1 MKKPSSCQ
9 VQECVA
15 SLEDPRAKWGK
26 RHLLVDIVTI
36 ALLGVICGA
45 DDWVE
50 VVAFGHAKEDWLRRF
65 LKLPNGIPSHDTFG
79 RGFAALDPGQFVQG
93 FARWVQAEGVERTA
107 GQVIALDG
115 KTLRRSHDRAG
126 GKAALHLVRAWAADN
141 RSVLAQRA
149 VDGKSNESTALPLL
163 LDALPSAYGA
173 VPSPLMRWGAR
184 PTWPAASWSVAPT
197 TCWRS
202 RAFGMRC
209 ARRCRP

>member
-1 MKKPSSCQ
+1 MIPHN
-9 VQECVA
+9 
-15 SLEDPRAKWGK
+15 R
-26 RHLLVDIVTI
+26 
-36 ALLGVICGA
+36 LGVICGA

-79 RGFAALDPGQFVQG
+79 RVFAALDPGQFVQG

-107 GQVIALDG
+107 GQGIALDG

-141 RSVLAQRA
+141 RLVLAQRA

-163 LDALPSAYGA
+163 LDALPSAYG
-173 VPSPLMRWGAR
+173 LYHHH
-184 PTWPAASWSVAPT
+184 
-197 TCWRS
+197 
-202 RAFGMRC
+202 
-209 ARRCRP
+209 